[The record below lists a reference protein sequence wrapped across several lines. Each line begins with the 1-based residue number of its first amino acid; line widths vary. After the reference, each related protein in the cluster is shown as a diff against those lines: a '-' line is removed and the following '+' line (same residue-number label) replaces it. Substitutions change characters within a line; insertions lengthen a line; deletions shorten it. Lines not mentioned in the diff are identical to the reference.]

1 MSSSTWRPAAHPL
14 PARPLPARELA
25 AAEQRRQDRLTLLT
39 LLAVLLT
46 GLLYLWLVPSGA
58 AGWLG

>member
-1 MSSSTWRPAAHPL
+1 MSSSTWRPAAHSLPTHPL
-14 PARPLPARELA
+14 ARELA